1 VSLDPAMATPLPAV
15 QGGPGQV
22 TTTVA
27 AAWPPPVT
35 RVEVLPLKPGDRV
48 IIHVDGA
55 AGMSSGGAA
64 KAGQD
69 VLAAL
74 KLADLP
80 FEVPVIV
87 VAPGIRVEV
96 ARPS

>member
-1 VSLDPAMATPLPAV
+1 MGARPASMTAPVTYNDDPGLTI
-15 QGGPGQV
+15 
-22 TTTVA
+22 
-27 AAWPPPVT
+27 T
-35 RVEVLPLKPGDRV
+35 RVEVLPLQEGDRV

-74 KLADLP
+74 KLTDLP